1 MVNTEQIQLYH
12 PIATRNSIFSS

>member
-12 PIATRNSIFSS
+12 PIATRNSIFSC